1 MVRESL
7 DIVAGD
13 QPAGDGHL
21 HLQLC
26 HIKNEPCTTE
36 IYLQFTCACHLQLH
50 RREEL
55 LPGVPDC
62 DVQD

>member
-13 QPAGDGHL
+13 EPAGDGHL
-21 HLQLC
+21 
-26 HIKNEPCTTE
+26 
-36 IYLQFTCACHLQLH
+36 HLQLH